1 MRYPPLNRFARRQV
15 WELFVAKMNS
25 RMANTDE
32 LLNHVDE
39 WAGAELN
46 ARQIRN
52 VIKTAESLVLGKSSF
67 AKLEADDIENVME
80 HTVTFIN
87 SFQSDT
93 EAKKNLVLRPTGLE
107 ERSLLP
113 G

>member
-1 MRYPPLNRFARRQV
+1 
-15 WELFVAKMNS
+15 MNA

-39 WAGAELN
+39 WAEAELN

-52 VIKTAESLVLGKSSF
+52 VIKTAESLVLGKNSF
-67 AKLEADDIENVME
+67 AKLEPDDIAVVLE
-80 HTVTFIN
+80 HTVDFTN
-87 SFQSDT
+87 SFQGDK
-93 EAKKNLVLRPTGLE
+93 EAKKDQIFRPSGLE
-107 ERSLLP
+107 GRSLLP